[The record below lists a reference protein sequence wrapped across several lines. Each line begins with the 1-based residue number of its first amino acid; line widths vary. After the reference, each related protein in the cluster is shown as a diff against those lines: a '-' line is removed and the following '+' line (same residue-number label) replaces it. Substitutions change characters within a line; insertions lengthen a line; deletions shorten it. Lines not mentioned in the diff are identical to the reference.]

1 MTHPDFSW
9 EPAPHTADLAI
20 KISASSEVG
29 LFHAG
34 LAGLLGLLEFDAEIK
49 SGEAS
54 ETYKF
59 SLHGNEIEDLLVD
72 FLTECIY
79 IMEVH
84 SLIPIRIK
92 SIQLDENSAEGELET
107 RAVRDFERPEVGH
120 IKAATYHDLEVIEI
134 DGKFEAV
141 IVFDT

>member
-1 MTHPDFSW
+1 MIHPDFSW

-34 LAGLLGLLEFDAEIK
+34 LAGLLGLLDFDTEIK
-49 SGEAS
+49 NE
-54 ETYKF
+54 ETPGTYQF

-72 FLTECIY
+72 FLTESIY

-92 SIQLDENSAEGELET
+92 SIQLNVNSAEGELET
-107 RAVRDFERPEVGH
+107 RVVRDFDRPEVGH

-134 DGKFEAV
+134 DGKFEAR